1 MFGLLFL
8 IRSLSLCLFDH
19 RLESVFK
26 LQTTKLAIG
35 ITSLIRQV
43 FTAVFSAGTLGS
55 ASE

>member
-1 MFGLLFL
+1 VLGLLLL

-43 FTAVFSAGTLGS
+43 FAAVFSAGTLGS